1 MDEIDFD
8 VVLNARLP
16 NTGSATPGPD
26 RNWNTAP
33 KQHWENWTRGSQ
45 TVAERFD
52 NRSRAATTREADHT
66 GAGDTKATAATW
78 AAATPTSEGPAAET
92 KITPTPV
99 TPTTELRIHCP
110 DLYKTVKKTINSLK
124 MGIRITQS
132 S

>member
-1 MDEIDFD
+1 MAKNIMDEIDFD

-26 RNWNTAP
+26 RGTGTP
-33 KQHWENWTRGSQ
+33 LPSKPDIGETGH
-45 TVAERFD
+45 VALRLLL
-52 NRSRAATTREADHT
+52 SALTTGAATTREADHT

-99 TPTTELRIHCP
+99 TPTTVLRIHCP
-110 DLYKTVKKTINSLK
+110 DLYKL
-124 MGIRITQS
+124 
-132 S
+132 